1 LNNFISSENVRRQ
14 VQRAAKARKAQSAW
28 RIANETPWKTKEV
41 IMDKPN
47 FDFQKG
53 NSLSPTKSFI
63 KVRDPQTH

>member
-1 LNNFISSENVRRQ
+1 

-47 FDFQKG
+47 FDF
-53 NSLSPTKSFI
+53 
-63 KVRDPQTH
+63 